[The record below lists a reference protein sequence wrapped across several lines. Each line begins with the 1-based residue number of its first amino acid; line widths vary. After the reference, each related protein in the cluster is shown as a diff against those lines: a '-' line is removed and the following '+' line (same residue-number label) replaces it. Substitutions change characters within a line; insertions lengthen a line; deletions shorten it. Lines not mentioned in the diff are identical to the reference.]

1 MLGAFHFPQ
10 PVSELLFFIKIYARV
25 YEFAFELTLFQ
36 RRMYIMHK
44 RMFHSTDSPH
54 MSHSARL
61 AHTAAIAA
69 VDNSAQHRRLGH
81 LTDDNPAAVSAT
93 VQA

>member
-1 MLGAFHFPQ
+1 
-10 PVSELLFFIKIYARV
+10 
-25 YEFAFELTLFQ
+25 
-36 RRMYIMHK
+36 MHK

-54 MSHSARL
+54 MSHPAHL